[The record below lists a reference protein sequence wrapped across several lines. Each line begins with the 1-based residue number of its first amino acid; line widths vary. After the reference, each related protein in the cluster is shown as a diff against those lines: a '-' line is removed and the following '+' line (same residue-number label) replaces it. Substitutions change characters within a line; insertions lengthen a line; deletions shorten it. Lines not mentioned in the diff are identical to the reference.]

1 MSSTAAI
8 PVRIPPVSRIKV
20 WFTEFCLVLDRTPQI
35 EYAIAAT
42 VVLPALTFAFGT
54 WLVTGLDTSGPF
66 GPMVAAV
73 EGPFE
78 IVFAALSAILFC
90 RLAAK
95 VAKQYRKARARL
107 YGY

>member
-1 MSSTAAI
+1 MT
-8 PVRIPPVSRIKV
+8 RIKD
-20 WFTEFCLVLDRTPQI
+20 WFTEFCLVLEITPQL
-35 EYAIAAT
+35 EYLIAAAGA
-42 VVLPALTFAFGT
+42 VPALIFAFGT
-54 WLVTGLDTSGPF
+54 WVITSLDTSGPY

-78 IVFAALSAILFC
+78 MIIAALSAILFF
-90 RLAAK
+90 RLASQ

>member
-1 MSSTAAI
+1 
-8 PVRIPPVSRIKV
+8 VSRMKE
-20 WFTEFCLVLDRTPQI
+20 WFTEFCLVLEMTPQL
-35 EYAIAAT
+35 EYWIAAA
-42 VVLPALTFAFGT
+42 VAWVI
-54 WLVTGLDTSGPF
+54 TGLDTSGPY

-78 IVFAALSAILFC
+78 MIFAATSAILFFH
-90 RLAAK
+90 LTSK

>member
-1 MSSTAAI
+1 M
-8 PVRIPPVSRIKV
+8 SRIKD
-20 WFTEFCLVLDRTPQI
+20 WFTECCLVLEITPQL
-35 EYAIAAT
+35 EYWIAAA
-42 VVLPALTFAFGT
+42 VALPALIFAFGT
-54 WLVTGLDTSGPF
+54 WVTTSLDTSGPY

-78 IVFAALSAILFC
+78 MIFAALSAILFFQ
-90 RLAAK
+90 LTSK

>member
-1 MSSTAAI
+1 M
-8 PVRIPPVSRIKV
+8 KE
-20 WFTEFCLVLDRTPQI
+20 WFTEFCLVLEIAPQL
-35 EYAIAAT
+35 EYWIATAIA
-42 VVLPALTFAFGT
+42 LPASTFAFGT
-54 WLVTGLDTSGPF
+54 WFITSLDTSGPY

-78 IVFAALSAILFC
+78 MTFAALSAILFFH
-90 RLAAK
+90 LTSK

>member
-1 MSSTAAI
+1 LT
-8 PVRIPPVSRIKV
+8 RIKD
-20 WFTEFCLVLDRTPQI
+20 WFTEFCLVLKINPQL
-35 EYAIAAT
+35 EYWIAAAGA
-42 VVLPALTFAFGT
+42 VPALLFAFGT
-54 WLVTGLDTSGPF
+54 WVITSVDTSGPY

-78 IVFAALSAILFC
+78 MVFAALSAILFFH
-90 RLAAK
+90 LASN